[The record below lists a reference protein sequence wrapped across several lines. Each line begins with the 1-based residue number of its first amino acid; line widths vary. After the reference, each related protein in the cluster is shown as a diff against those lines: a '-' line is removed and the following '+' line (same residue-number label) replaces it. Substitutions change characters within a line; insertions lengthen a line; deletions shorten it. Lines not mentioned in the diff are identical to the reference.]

1 MNGRGNKWKQ
11 EAGAEAQKAQI
22 QSVAEARR
30 KNKNYLKRK
39 RDNIVKMT
47 GIFINGNRKQRIT
60 NDEFDVMV
68 ELMKAENDLVLQRM
82 NEKVSESDDQLLR
95 WKDDQKTYHQNYYN
109 KNLKQ
114 PYTCEDCGRTISSKS
129 NLSKHKKSNVCNKNK
144 NPPF

>member
-1 MNGRGNKWKQ
+1 
-11 EAGAEAQKAQI
+11 
-22 QSVAEARR
+22 
-30 KNKNYLKRK
+30 
-39 RDNIVKMT
+39 MT

-68 ELMKAENDLVLQRM
+68 ELMKVENDLVLQRM
-82 NEKVSESDDQLLR
+82 SEKVSESDDQLMR

-114 PYTCEDCGRTISSKS
+114 PYTCEDCAISSKS

-144 NPPF
+144 NPPL

>member
-1 MNGRGNKWKQ
+1 MNGLGNKWKQ
-11 EAGAEAQKAQI
+11 EVGAEAQKAQI
-22 QSVAEARR
+22 QKVAEARR

-129 NLSKHKKSNVCNKNK
+129 NVCNKK
-144 NPPF
+144 QNPPLYERIIH

>member
-1 MNGRGNKWKQ
+1 
-11 EAGAEAQKAQI
+11 
-22 QSVAEARR
+22 
-30 KNKNYLKRK
+30 
-39 RDNIVKMT
+39 MT

-144 NPPF
+144 KPPFMKG